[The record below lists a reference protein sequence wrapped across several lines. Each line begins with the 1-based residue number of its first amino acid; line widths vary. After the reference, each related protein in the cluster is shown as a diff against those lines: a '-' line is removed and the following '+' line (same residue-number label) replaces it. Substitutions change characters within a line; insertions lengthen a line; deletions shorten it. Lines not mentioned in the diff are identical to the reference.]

1 MENFKHKTPIQ
12 LRFKDGDIMG
22 HVNNANHLTYIEL
35 ARIKYFEDVVV
46 SDARPGPVGQAN
58 WSQQQGI
65 ILAHISIDYKQPL
78 FLRDNVFVYTRCS
91 KLGKKSIELS
101 WVIVRENVETQNIA
115 SLQET
120 IAQGIAVMVCYDY
133 AENKSIEVPELQRS
147 KIIQFEGSLLH

>member
-1 MENFKHKTPIQ
+1 MHPFKHKTPIQ
-12 LRFKDGDIMG
+12 LRFKDGDVMG

-35 ARIKYFEDVVV
+35 ARIKYFEDVVG
-46 SDARPGPVGQAN
+46 SDAS

-78 FLRDNVFVYTRCS
+78 YIRDQVFVYTRCS

-101 WVIVRENVETQNIA
+101 WVIVREKANVGTQNLA

-120 IAQGIAVMVCYDY
+120 VAQGIAVLVCYDY
-133 AENKSIEVPELQRS
+133 TENKAIEIPIAQRTKIEL
-147 KIIQFEGSLLH
+147 FEGNSLAM

>member
-1 MENFKHKTPIQ
+1 MHPFKHKTPIQ

-35 ARIKYFEDVVV
+35 ARIKYFEDVVG
-46 SDARPGPVGQAN
+46 SDAS

-78 FLRDNVFVYTRCS
+78 YVRDQVFVYTRCS

-101 WVIVRENVETQNIA
+101 WVIVREKSSAEEI
-115 SLQET
+115 
-120 IAQGIAVMVCYDY
+120 IAQGIAVLVCYDY
-133 AENKSIEVPELQRS
+133 TENKPTEIPLEQRNKIE
-147 KIIQFEGSLLH
+147 KFEGSPLN